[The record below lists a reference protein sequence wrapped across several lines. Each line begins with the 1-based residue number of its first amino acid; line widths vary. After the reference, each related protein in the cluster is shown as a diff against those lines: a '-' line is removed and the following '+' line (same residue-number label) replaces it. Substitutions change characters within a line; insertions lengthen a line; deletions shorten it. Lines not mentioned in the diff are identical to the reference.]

1 MQPQPSSREEAWD
14 EAAGPPIGERI
25 SCLDL
30 FVHYNVRA
38 PSYVTQIPLLL
49 LCSLGYLFSLDYPGD
64 IVASLWAFVPSQVPV
79 SLSRGLITM

>member
-38 PSYVTQIPLLL
+38 PSYVTQIPLPL
-49 LCSLGYLFSLDYPGD
+49 LCSLWVF
-64 IVASLWAFVPSQVPV
+64 I
-79 SLSRGLITM
+79 